1 MQPVGQTRE
10 RRALGREDRRR
21 VQSYRSGEKVVTSG
35 IYRVVHYQH
44 RLAHEVTLLQGGIFP
59 PCMRCGLQVV
69 FELLRTVQVKGFR
82 VNLNALPEVA

>member
-1 MQPVGQTRE
+1 MQHVGGKRE

-21 VQSYRSGEKVVTSG
+21 VKSYRSGEQVEVSG

-69 FELLRTVQVKGFR
+69 FELLRKVSLGDFR
-82 VNLNALPEVA
+82 VRLNSLPEVA